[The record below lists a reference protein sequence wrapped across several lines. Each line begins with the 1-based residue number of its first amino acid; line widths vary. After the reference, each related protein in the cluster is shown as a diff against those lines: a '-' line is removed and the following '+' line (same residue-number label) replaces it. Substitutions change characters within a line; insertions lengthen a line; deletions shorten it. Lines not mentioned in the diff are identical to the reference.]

1 MSVAD
6 RSWAA
11 RMFVRASGWA
21 EREGGARRRVR
32 CCCCCVDVEEGISKS
47 EVVSIVNEGAM
58 VAVTGRLAERVVVWS
73 IDLRVLFCEKV
84 GSEVEKEKEKGY
96 E

>member
-47 EVVSIVNEGAM
+47 EVVSIVKEGAM
-58 VAVTGRLAERVVVWS
+58 VVAVTDRLMEVV
-73 IDLRVLFCEKV
+73 LGCALCAMLEV
-84 GSEVEKEKEKGY
+84 GEQ
-96 E
+96 